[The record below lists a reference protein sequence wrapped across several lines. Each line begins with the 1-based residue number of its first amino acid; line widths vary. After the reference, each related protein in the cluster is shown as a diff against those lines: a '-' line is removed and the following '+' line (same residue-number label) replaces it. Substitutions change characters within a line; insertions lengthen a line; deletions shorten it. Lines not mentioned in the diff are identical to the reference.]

1 MLLNLSPPHNS
12 TLPDQAM
19 QLYASLG
26 HFTRT
31 CYGEGAL
38 PSPSALAHVSC
49 YDDTKEANSCLQLRL
64 RPPQKAATMTFDR
77 VLIKEELSRG
87 QLVTSFSIFADGK
100 SVFDGSAIGR
110 TLIVLLDE
118 NVTASF
124 VELKIT
130 GYKAK
135 PSFRLFAIPNPASC
149 EVRSGGGG
157 QSGCALQ
164 RNLLIGGFPGSEP
177 TTTEPTVSDCCARC
191 SASPSKCVAFWAV
204 PAKGSSFTC
213 TLLKATGGNSKRV
226 AGAVSGSPRH

>member
-19 QLYASLG
+19 QVYASLG

-87 QLVTSFSIFADGK
+87 AARDIVLYFADGK
-100 SVFDGSAIGR
+100 SVFDGSKIGR

-118 NVTASF
+118 TYRILCRA
-124 VELKIT
+124 KIT
-130 GYKAK
+130 GCVRS
-135 PSFRLFAIPNPASC
+135 PLSGSLPFQTPSC
-149 EVRSGGGG
+149 EVRSGGGR
-157 QSGCALQ
+157 QSGARSSETCSLV
-164 RNLLIGGFPGSEP
+164 GFRE
-177 TTTEPTVSDCCARC
+177 
-191 SASPSKCVAFWAV
+191 ASP
-204 PAKGSSFTC
+204 
-213 TLLKATGGNSKRV
+213 R
-226 AGAVSGSPRH
+226 PRSLQYPTAALDARHRLANAWRFGPFQRRAAASLAPFSRPQVETVRE